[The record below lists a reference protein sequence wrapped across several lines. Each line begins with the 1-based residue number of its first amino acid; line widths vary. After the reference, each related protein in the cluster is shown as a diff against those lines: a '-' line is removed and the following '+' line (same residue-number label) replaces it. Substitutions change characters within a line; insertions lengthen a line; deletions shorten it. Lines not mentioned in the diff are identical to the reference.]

1 MSDAIDHANEIESL
15 VRQAIEGPDAGTLRT
30 VLIERR
36 EQLKHILEHVQALKH
51 ALEAERQAAQ
61 EIRDALS
68 AMQMAQPLDYGT

>member
-1 MSDAIDHANEIESL
+1 MPDTLEHANEIESL
-15 VRQAIEGPDAGTLRT
+15 VRQAIEGPDAGTLRA

-51 ALEAERQAAQ
+51 ALEAEREAVQ